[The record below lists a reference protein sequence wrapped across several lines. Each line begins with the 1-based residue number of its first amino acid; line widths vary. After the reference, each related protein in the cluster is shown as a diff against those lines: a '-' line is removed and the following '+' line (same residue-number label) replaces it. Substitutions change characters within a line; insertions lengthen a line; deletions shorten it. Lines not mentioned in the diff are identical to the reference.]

1 MYKNKNERTV
11 KFMDVSNL
19 LEKAQV
25 ELKNREEAISK
36 IKAALDQATLNYYVQ
51 LGAVAMLKELNED
64 RAGQSPASSTS
75 RSDKEKSEDGN
86 STITGEE
93 SESNVIP
100 FPSPETSGRGTDKPH
115 GLDPNEGV

>member
-1 MYKNKNERTV
+1 MYQNKNERTV

-51 LGAVAMLKELNED
+51 LGAVAMLKELN
-64 RAGQSPASSTS
+64 
-75 RSDKEKSEDGN
+75 KEKSEDGN

-100 FPSPETSGRGTDKPH
+100 FPSPKTSGRGTDKPY
-115 GLDPNEGV
+115 GLDPTEGV

>member
-1 MYKNKNERTV
+1 
-11 KFMDVSNL
+11 MDVSNL

-51 LGAVAMLKELNED
+51 LGAVAMLKELN
-64 RAGQSPASSTS
+64 
-75 RSDKEKSEDGN
+75 SDKEKSEDGN

-100 FPSPETSGRGTDKPH
+100 FTSPETSGRGTDKPY
-115 GLDPNEGV
+115 GLDPTEGV